1 MQPYLHESRH
11 LHALNRVRG
20 SGGRFLSTK
29 KLQEPDSALNAS
41 GSAHLHQKGDTTEY
55 EVHQSKPGKYVVSTT
70 SSCDV
75 TSVSNGEV
83 LFRQPEHRFPGMS
96 PRMGGAMQGGGGGA
110 YGQWSPAPGC
120 PVRSR

>member
-20 SGGRFLSTK
+20 TGGRFLSTK
-29 KLQEPDSALNAS
+29 KLQEPDSTSNAS
-41 GSAHLHQKGDTTEY
+41 SGHLHQKEDTTSEY
-55 EVHQSKPGKYVVSTT
+55 EVHQTETGKYVASAPF
-70 SSCDV
+70 SSDV
-75 TSVSNGEV
+75 TGVSNSEV
-83 LFRQPEHRFPGMS
+83 LFRQPEHRFSGMS
-96 PRMGGAMQGGGGGA
+96 PGMGGGGGS